1 MNAPEQQVVAGAS
14 LTSSRDGLFSA
25 YTNEQRQRVTRRQ
38 ILAATLLLGVF
49 GSLAYVVVTYQPA
62 RKPFRVDTYNG
73 VRRVVQ
79 GMTPQEV
86 SGILGPPVG
95 REMRGD
101 QECFQYG
108 RATLRAAGFILN
120 TLCYVDGKLQ
130 EVSARRY
137 NSWIVSNDGSIVPA
151 PLEPGELEETLRS
164 APEAPGLAGDSTP

>member
-1 MNAPEQQVVAGAS
+1 MNPLEQQATIGAA

-38 ILAATLLLGVF
+38 FLATALVLGVF
-49 GSLAYVVVTYQPA
+49 GVLAYAVVTYQPE
-62 RKPFRVDTYNG
+62 RRPFRVDTYHG
-73 VRRVVQ
+73 LRMVVQ

-95 REMRGD
+95 RELRGE

-108 RATLRAAGFILN
+108 RPTLKAAGFTLN

-130 EVSARRY
+130 DVSARRY
-137 NSWIVSNDGSIVPA
+137 NSWVVSRDGSILPA
-151 PLEPGELEETLRS
+151 PLEPGELEESVL
-164 APEAPGLAGDSTP
+164 PEPPAPGVAGDGTP